1 VIDHGKMIEDED
13 EDDVLG
19 TGTETGTGT
28 GTGGDPPEVA
38 SNYGTS
44 FLIVHREQVNLMT
57 WTDN

>member
-1 VIDHGKMIEDED
+1 MIE

-19 TGTETGTGT
+19 TGTGIGT
-28 GTGGDPPEVA
+28 GTGGDPPEVV

-57 WTDN
+57 RTDN